1 MKNVSN
7 KIYALF
13 VTNFIFLCS
22 IISLE
27 YRKLINNDNID
38 NVTLTLPYQCDQDE
52 YNTTNYDGDQVQLL
66 RKAQVLQSCMNRAG
80 HGIMQ
85 PMNPYFATIFFP
97 ASIMLRKEENIG
109 FCRISQL
116 GNNGFNGLFLN
127 VSLELGDG
135 DEDLIEPR
143 EKIKFLQSGEWKQ
156 YFKFLI
162 VMHPFLRLVSAFRN
176 RLELQSG

>member
-1 MKNVSN
+1 
-7 KIYALF
+7 
-13 VTNFIFLCS
+13 
-22 IISLE
+22 
-27 YRKLINNDNID
+27 
-38 NVTLTLPYQCDQDE
+38 
-52 YNTTNYDGDQVQLL
+52 
-66 RKAQVLQSCMNRAG
+66 MNRAG

-127 VSLELGDG
+127 VSLELGG
-135 DEDLIEPR
+135 PDEDFIEPR
-143 EKIKFLQSGEWKQ
+143 EKMKFLQSGEWKQ

-162 VMHPFLRLVSAFRN
+162 VMHPFQRLVSAFRN

>member
-1 MKNVSN
+1 MKNLEKVPTTQILII
-7 KIYALF
+7 KKLCCY
-13 VTNFIFLCS
+13 IF
-22 IISLE
+22 
-27 YRKLINNDNID
+27 RKLGNFH
-38 NVTLTLPYQCDQDE
+38 YQ
-52 YNTTNYDGDQVQLL
+52 TG
-66 RKAQVLQSCMNRAG
+66 AQVIQSCMNRAG

-143 EKIKFLQSGEWKQ
+143 EKMKFLQSGEWKQ

-176 RLELQSG
+176 RLKPQSG